1 MRAAAS
7 VAEKQEGSVFYIDT
21 GNSFSARRIAQF
33 ICGGSDAAALR
44 KVHSQQFLSPSL
56 GAVTDHQFLILLTR
70 NVYVQRVLSRISCHT
85 VYDIYTMFD
94 TLQGLEVALRSQVY
108 S

>member
-1 MRAAAS
+1 MPDALLNSS
-7 VAEKQEGSVFYIDT
+7 VEVRMLLLYE
-21 GNSFSARRIAQF
+21 RF
-33 ICGGSDAAALR
+33 IY
-44 KVHSQQFLSPSL
+44 QQLLSPSL
-56 GAVTDHQFLILLTR
+56 WTSIMLVLLTR